1 MVKIK
6 GEISRKNLI
15 KEIEKAIVSEE
26 IAAFIGAGLSVPA
39 GFPTWSELLN
49 EPAGEINLVVE
60 LERELVTFDQYY

>member
-15 KEIEKAIVSEE
+15 KEIEKAIASEE

-39 GFPTWSELLN
+39 GFPTWSELLKQ
-49 EPAGEINLVVE
+49 PAFEIDLMVEKESDLVNLA
-60 LERELVTFDQYY
+60 Q